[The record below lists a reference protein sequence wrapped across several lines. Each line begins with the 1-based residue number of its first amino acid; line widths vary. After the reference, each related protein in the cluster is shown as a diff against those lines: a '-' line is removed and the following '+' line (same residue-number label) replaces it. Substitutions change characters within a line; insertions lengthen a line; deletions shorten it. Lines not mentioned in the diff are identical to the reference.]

1 LSTPS
6 FAEASQVLENL
17 LIEHISRPSQQLK
30 KRKGTHKIL
39 KPVIRRSSLTGGV
52 VGAAKDIDSRIQ
64 TTLETIESNI
74 PVAIESIEK
83 DIAISNRDKVILAL
97 ANFLGMVFGVLKATA
112 GSTNWED
119 VSTGNK
125 IQVFAQILYGYGYW
139 GPFALEYEKSRVD
152 CGLYDLKSV
161 LDEYGY
167 VVHYEPS
174 NLDATIASYFISEL
188 NGAMKEKLYCI
199 TSRTSANQDA
209 NTVETYIDVYTQLL
223 NERVESL

>member
-1 LSTPS
+1 MILREGLVFIVVCCTIAGYHCLTPLPSESLGHSVLSTPS

-125 IQVFAQILYGYGYW
+125 IQ
-139 GPFALEYEKSRVD
+139 
-152 CGLYDLKSV
+152 
-161 LDEYGY
+161 
-167 VVHYEPS
+167 
-174 NLDATIASYFISEL
+174 
-188 NGAMKEKLYCI
+188 